1 MLRSSIPR
9 FPYRLPLSF
18 SIIYPFGRA
27 GGAVL
32 LFDKCTCLH
41 LSMSICQLFLSSFLF
56 FLPHYLL
63 LFLSTSSPTRLQR
76 SHVLIHFCYSSAT
89 HHTRLSSFIFL
100 SLFLSLSLSL
110 SLDEF
115 ANSPSRLNVS
125 RSSIVISCISY
136 TSSACEMSHAILIHF
151 AHLLHC
157 GRRVIVRKAEEG
169 RYS

>member
-1 MLRSSIPR
+1 
-9 FPYRLPLSF
+9 
-18 SIIYPFGRA
+18 
-27 GGAVL
+27 

-110 SLDEF
+110 SRSLFLSIISILSYSFISSHPAWLCTSIDEF

-125 RSSIVISCISY
+125 RSFIVISCVSY